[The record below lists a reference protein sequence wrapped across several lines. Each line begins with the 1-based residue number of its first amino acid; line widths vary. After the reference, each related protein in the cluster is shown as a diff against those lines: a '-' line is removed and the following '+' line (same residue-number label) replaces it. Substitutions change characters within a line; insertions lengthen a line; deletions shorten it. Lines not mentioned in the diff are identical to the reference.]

1 MPLLPQARPGQG
13 SRLSITSN
21 APNGQPASP
30 IATAA
35 VWALALLAVLF
46 MVWPLWRATL
56 PLEVWGNEG
65 WNAYHA
71 DAAFSAALYPP
82 ADGLVANNYP
92 PLSYY
97 LVGALGKL
105 FGDALY
111 VGRVL
116 SILST
121 VVLGLSA
128 AVIVRRLGGGRTA
141 AAVGGLWF
149 VATMARFFDIYV
161 GMNEPQLL
169 AVALMG
175 VALAWFLARMD
186 AGEPVEP
193 ALLLMVLA
201 GFIKHN
207 NIVMPA
213 VALLWLARHDRRLG
227 LRAALVGGLAAAAGL
242 AILAYAYPHFLAH
255 LFMARVYHFDR
266 ALDSIGRLQFVLPAM
281 ILWGIW
287 ARAERHTPAARFTA
301 WLIAASVLSYL
312 VQKSGSGVDEN
323 VQIEVVFATAVGIG
337 IAFER
342 LPLILSRDNRTSR
355 RIQLLVV
362 AVLLIRLLAST
373 RVEFAYVLASPSYR
387 ALAAEHAAVV
397 RAETARIA
405 AFPVPVACSN
415 LIVCRLA
422 GKPLVYHHWKVMQM
436 LDTRRYTHG
445 DIATRVL
452 AGRFVFETIDE
463 RTKASSLYRRYP
475 AD

>member
-1 MPLLPQARPGQG
+1 LSTEAAG
-13 SRLSITSN
+13 SGAEPSSVV
-21 APNGQPASP
+21 AK
-30 IATAA
+30 AA
-35 VWALALLAVLF
+35 LWALAALAVLF
-46 MVWPLWRATL
+46 LVWPLWRATL

-71 DAAFSAALYPP
+71 DAAFKAELYPP
-82 ADGLVANNYP
+82 SDGLVANNYP

-97 LVGALGKL
+97 LIGALSKV

-121 VVLGLSA
+121 IVLGLSA
-128 AVIVRRLGGGRTA
+128 AFIVRRFGGGRTA

-149 VATMARFFDIYV
+149 VATMARFFDLYV

-186 AGEPVEP
+186 AGKAVEP
-193 ALLLMVLA
+193 AVLLMVLA
-201 GFIKHN
+201 GFVKHN
-207 NIVMPA
+207 NLVVPA
-213 VALLWLARHDRRLG
+213 VALLWLARHDWRLG
-227 LRAALVGGLAAAAGL
+227 LRAALVGAAAAAAGL
-242 AILAYAYPHFLAH
+242 AVLAYAYPHFLAH

-287 ARAERHTPAARFTA
+287 ARAERGTPAARFTA
-301 WLIAASVLSYL
+301 WLIAGSVLSYL

-342 LPLILSRDNRTSR
+342 LPLVLSRWTPR
-355 RIQLLVV
+355 RIQLIVV

-387 ALAAEHAAVV
+387 ALGAEYAAVV

-405 AFPVPVACSN
+405 AFPVAVACSN
-415 LIVCRLA
+415 LIVCRMA

-445 DIATRVL
+445 DISTRVL